1 MQVQY
6 VANVILISLKTM
18 SFQTISTNYAWFSES
33 HALLS
38 ICTSLKDEQEL
49 DLYPILKLER
59 NARVLNRIKVELRV
73 F

>member
-1 MQVQY
+1 MLLV
-6 VANVILISLKTM
+6 
-18 SFQTISTNYAWFSES
+18 
-33 HALLS
+33 LS
-38 ICTSLKDEQEL
+38 IIYYLRHVNQYFQIEATILFTFYVLVKRRAG